1 MNNKTTI
8 DNNKALFDEL
18 KTVHWGKYVEFAE
31 ITCEVKGSELK
42 MVYVKQSIKET

>member
-18 KTVHWGKYVEFAE
+18 KVVHWERYVEYAE
-31 ITCEVKGSELK
+31 ITCEVKGKVLK
-42 MVYVKQSIKET
+42 QVFVKQSIKET

>member
-8 DNNKALFDEL
+8 DSNRALFDEL
-18 KTVHWGKYVEFAE
+18 KTVHWERYVEYAK

-42 MVYVKQSIKET
+42 MVYVEQSIKET